1 MTGAE
6 LEPVGDAHALPTL
19 GDARRGLTRE
29 DADPAVT
36 LPALLATSTRRA
48 RWLSERLA
56 EQVAQRGLAAMV
68 DDRYAVNATG
78 ELVRVGEDVR
88 ALAVL
93 EAAERDRAAQLGEK
107 LARLGLDAAARPTAL
122 PITVAVEWIQR
133 VCEAAGLDWS
143 QDSTRRLAQRA
154 LIDVEQRRHAQS
166 S

>member
-1 MTGAE
+1 VTGAE

-29 DADPAVT
+29 DADPTVS

-56 EQVAQRGLAAMV
+56 EQVAQRGLTAMI
-68 DDRYAVNATG
+68 DDRYAVDATG

-93 EAAERDRAAQLGEK
+93 EAAERDRAAALGEK
-107 LARLGLDAAARPTAL
+107 LARLGLDAAARPAAL
-122 PITVAVEWIQR
+122 PITVAVEWVQK

-154 LIDVEQRRHAQS
+154 LVDVEQRRHAQAS
-166 S
+166 